1 MPDLEKSDSN
11 ESLFFYDVNGIPFSI
26 FSIFNCK
33 FYILN
38 LFFYLSALN
47 QFMWKW
53 HYSVYLI
60 RTRKRALIKG

>member
-47 QFMWKW
+47 QFM
-53 HYSVYLI
+53 
-60 RTRKRALIKG
+60 